1 MPIKRTRRPVP
12 APVKTGD
19 GASPVDALPTTRRA
33 RSRRSRRGNNRV
45 PIEITMEREAQAW
58 ELHKQGYSQ
67 TEIAEKLTAG
77 DPKHPISQ
85 QSVSKALRRV
95 QETLVSDLTDKVDR
109 YKVSQLGRLEGIY
122 LASMSSYR
130 TSKGVKKKATR
141 SAAKGRLSVTQESV
155 TNEPGDPRWL
165 EKAMEALRDQR
176 KILGIDAPLKFDGT
190 VKSDRPLEDLT
201 DEELLAEH
209 AALQARMTQVKKK
222 RKGS

>member
-1 MPIKRTRRPVP
+1 MVLPP
-12 APVKTGD
+12 AKTGT
-19 GASPVDALPTTRRA
+19 GASPLDALPTTRKPRPRA
-33 RSRRSRRGNNRV
+33 SAIRRGNNKV
-45 PIEITMEREAQAW
+45 PIELTMEREAQAW

-77 DPKHPISQ
+77 DRQHPISQ

-130 TSKGVKKKATR
+130 TSKGVRKKAKR
-141 SAAKGRLSVTQESV
+141 SAAKGRLSVVQESV

-165 EKAMEALRDQR
+165 EKAMDALRDQR

-190 VKSDRPLEDLT
+190 VKTDRPLEDLT
-201 DEELLAEH
+201 DEELMAEH
-209 AALQARMTQVKKK
+209 AALESRITAVTRK
-222 RKGS
+222 RKGP